1 MSRFVEAQRQ
11 QELLAALLA
20 PSSDVAVARFNAAGD
35 RAARGLAAYRANGAA
50 SAERALAAVFGS
62 VQAMLGE
69 DDFRQLAREFW
80 RAEPPQRGDLAEWGA
95 GLPGWLAAHEQLAAW
110 PYLADSARLD
120 LARHHCERA
129 ADAEID
135 LASLALLES
144 ADPAHVQ
151 MLPMPGMSVLR
162 SVWPIAAIHAA
173 HQGAS
178 GASDDADARFAA
190 VREAM
195 AAQRADAVLIARRGW
210 RAEVHLLTDA
220 EARWAE
226 DLIRGASLAEAL
238 DHAGE
243 QFDFGAWLAIALREP
258 WLKGLGLL
266 HD

>member
-1 MSRFVEAQRQ
+1 M
-11 QELLAALLA
+11 
-20 PSSDVAVARFNAAGD
+20 
-35 RAARGLAAYRANGAA
+35 
-50 SAERALAAVFGS
+50 
-62 VQAMLGE
+62 
-69 DDFRQLAREFW
+69 
-80 RAEPPQRGDLAEWGA
+80 
-95 GLPGWLAAHEQLAAW
+95 
-110 PYLADSARLD
+110 
-120 LARHHCERA
+120 
-129 ADAEID
+129 
-135 LASLALLES
+135 
-144 ADPAHVQ
+144 
-151 MLPMPGMSVLR
+151 LR
-162 SVWPIAAIHAA
+162 SVWPIAAIYAA